1 MGYDGKKNAS
11 ITNKRMKVAII
22 IVNWNTG
29 PLLARC
35 LSSLQR
41 LPEEERALLHQVWIV
56 DNNSSDTSLE
66 QAQAAVGNLPV
77 SFMKNARNL
86 GFARANNLALKQIP
100 GHVHVLLLNPDTE
113 VRAGALRVMLS
124 VLDERPQVGIVGPK
138 LVNPDNSLQGSVRP
152 FPRFLDFVFYMLKLG
167 RIIQARQEQAHDY
180 SRAGYADQ
188 VMGAAFLIRA
198 VVLRDI
204 GRLDEGFFTLFE
216 EVDFAWR
223 ARQAGWRTYY
233 TPAAV
238 VMHVRA
244 ASFNQLVGW
253 RKSLP
258 WLLSCLHYAS
268 KHLAKWQTGV
278 LYALVPVSLVLVV
291 PATLKHLAYK
301 YVH

>member
-1 MGYDGKKNAS
+1 MN
-11 ITNKRMKVAII
+11 VAII

-35 LSSLQR
+35 LNSLQG
-41 LPEEERALLHQVWIV
+41 LPVEERALVHQVWVV

-77 SFMKNARNL
+77 NFIRNARNL
-86 GFARANNLALKQIP
+86 GFARANNLALKKIP
-100 GHVHVLLLNPDTE
+100 AHVHVLLLNPDTE
-113 VRAGALRVMLS
+113 VNAGALRVMLS
-124 VLDERPQVGIVGPK
+124 VLDEMPQVGIVGPK

-152 FPRFLDFVFYMLKLG
+152 FPKFLDFVFYMLKLG
-167 RIIQARQEQAHDY
+167 RVVQSRQEQAHDY
-180 SRAGYADQ
+180 SQAGYVDQ

-198 VVLRDI
+198 AVLSGI

-216 EVDFAWR
+216 EVDFALR
-223 ARQAGWRTYY
+223 ARQAGWRAYY

-253 RKSLP
+253 RKSMP

-268 KHLAKWQTGV
+268 KHLVGWQTVV
-278 LYALVPVSLVLVV
+278 LYALVPLSLVLVV

-301 YVH
+301 YVR